1 MTDFTHHIIDLLSN
15 GRLRQGLFRDNLAG
29 GFKSF
34 SRVEEAEK
42 IFEEGCRL
50 FDAGEYFEAHEVWED
65 LWNLADGPRRAYLQG
80 LIQVAA
86 GLVHAK
92 RSNWNGLRKLFSTAL
107 NYLEKGRGSEAAGEV
122 DPEALKEAMLDFEL
136 ALRERLAAGT
146 DGELPYFTLKR
157 L

>member
-1 MTDFTHHIIDLLSN
+1 MENPKT
-15 GRLRQGLFRDNLAG
+15 
-29 GFKSF
+29 
-34 SRVEEAEK
+34 

-65 LWNLADGPRRAYLQG
+65 LWNLAEGARRAYLQG

-86 GLVHAK
+86 ALVHAK
-92 RSNWNGLRKLFSTAL
+92 RSNWNGVRKLFSTAL
-107 NYLEKGRGSEAAGEV
+107 NYLEKGRGSELPGEV
-122 DPEALKEAMLDFEL
+122 DTEALKEAMIDFEL

-146 DGELPYFTLKR
+146 DGELPYFKLKR